1 MNMRT
6 VRRLHECPDETSKN
20 LYLQS
25 EPLKAS
31 EMTEEG
37 ALCAIFCIL
46 STQYLSC
53 YIALQW
59 HSCKQVSQQVC
70 KKHCK
75 KVLVTGTGA
84 QRGIRRTVQASKEA
98 IIWFIQT
105 TLQKKANTWIQW
117 EMNLTIP
124 GGNGRRE
131 DEKNERPSYSK
142 QNTISK
148 SAHSNARQLARSGCC
163 VLLAGVVTV
172 QGSGGKQSMPV
183 QQLHLSDWKQDP
195 TASWL
200 MRESV
205 LDDLQSKLFSVRPV
219 NKALFKSRRFY
230 ICKTVVV
237 GEPISVFTEKA
248 L

>member
-117 EMNLTIP
+117 EMNLTFP
-124 GGNGRRE
+124 GSNGRRE
-131 DEKNERPSYSK
+131 DEKKMKDHHTINKTPSQS
-142 QNTISK
+142 
-148 SAHSNARQLARSGCC
+148 
-163 VLLAGVVTV
+163 LLIPM
-172 QGSGGKQSMPV
+172 QGSLQG
-183 QQLHLSDWKQDP
+183 QD
-195 TASWL
+195 
-200 MRESV
+200 
-205 LDDLQSKLFSVRPV
+205 
-219 NKALFKSRRFY
+219 
-230 ICKTVVV
+230 VV
-237 GEPISVFTEKA
+237 FC
-248 L
+248 